1 MSKVLNKALGDA
13 AVVHR
18 LCFAARTL
26 PVGSPGYWDTVANF
40 STMGKRGFSIA
51 AEEAKVFVENLQY
64 MNPGVF
70 ECDAVLMKQLVRMPK
85 GSTKD
90 QEVIGMVLV
99 SPVEVCILCGHKLSI
114 RQDRCVCAVIYDDY
128 HGSMPALHYTRYCRR
143 KGCSLQQHY
152 GYYTQSDSGEVTYNQ
167 NALSL
172 PYFMCSRETGLSVKL
187 LQMLDMECLIGQI
200 SYKQSAEIYNSY
212 HGYEC
217 TESELEK
224 KRYILLI

>member
-1 MSKVLNKALGDA
+1 
-13 AVVHR
+13 
-18 LCFAARTL
+18 
-26 PVGSPGYWDTVANF
+26 
-40 STMGKRGFSIA
+40 
-51 AEEAKVFVENLQY
+51 
-64 MNPGVF
+64 
-70 ECDAVLMKQLVRMPK
+70 MKQLVRMPK

-90 QEVIGMVLV
+90 QVRQLKCAYCVVISCLYGKTDVCVL
-99 SPVEVCILCGHKLSI
+99 SSTMTIMGQCLLFTTRGIAEGK
-114 RQDRCVCAVIYDDY
+114 AVPY
-128 HGSMPALHYTRYCRR
+128 SNT
-143 KGCSLQQHY
+143 

-187 LQMLDMECLIGQI
+187 LQRLDMECLIGQI